1 MLYDTEPQTAAA
13 LPKLLMELKTRGY
26 RIVHVEAPGATI
38 RSAMH

>member
-26 RIVHVEAPGATI
+26 RIVHVEAPGGTI